1 MNDPQGV
8 DPVGLKGVLQAGTIE
23 AVNQTLLKMG
33 TSSSASTPHLWHL
46 VTDMN
51 ATLLGNCHDPRLVPG
66 LASLLLRKQEQSKV
80 CDLLRRNGTREA
92 VQVLM
97 DKLRDPEVPVSFKR
111 DVLYPIMPQFGTVG
125 RAIFIETMMQE
136 PPPKK
141 RGDPDLGWWCADF
154 LRVQADDAVA
164 DLLAAITAAKPK
176 TYVAARC
183 VRALELASSA
193 PAVGALLAWLSDPD
207 QELAN
212 LALNALIRQE
222 RTSVL
227 PALKNL
233 RDKTAEGPWRN
244 RLDLAI
250 STLTPVTK

>member
-1 MNDPQGV
+1 
-8 DPVGLKGVLQAGTIE
+8 
-23 AVNQTLLKMG
+23 
-33 TSSSASTPHLWHL
+33 
-46 VTDMN
+46 
-51 ATLLGNCHDPRLVPG
+51 
-66 LASLLLRKQEQSKV
+66 
-80 CDLLRRNGTREA
+80 
-92 VQVLM
+92 
-97 DKLRDPEVPVSFKR
+97 
-111 DVLYPIMPQFGTVG
+111 
-125 RAIFIETMMQE
+125 
-136 PPPKK
+136 
-141 RGDPDLGWWCADF
+141 
-154 LRVQADDAVA
+154 VA

-233 RDKTAEGPWRN
+233 RDKTSEGPWRN